1 MKILI
6 NTVCF
11 YPNIG
16 GLETM
21 NMLLCSGLAK
31 RGHQVTVL
39 APSYPEKDYD
49 DSAYPFRIIRQASS
63 LTLFKEYLKCDV
75 FFHRQISLKAVWP
88 VMLWPFKKWVCS
100 YHMCE
105 FDNFDNGT
113 IKGRLKMF
121 FSKFPHNIAVS
132 KKVAECLCLPNA
144 TIIPNAYNNQLFIDK
159 KNKERNGFIYVGRL
173 VSVKGI
179 LLLIDAFDQFVK
191 QYPENKNAHLTI
203 VGDGEEREE
212 AERFVRRNNLGLRVR
227 FKGMLKGKELVDEMN
242 RHLCQVVPSIY
253 NEAFGIVALEAMATG
268 CIALVSDGDGL
279 QEAIGDC
286 GFTFKKGNVDDLY
299 NKLSIVADLSC
310 AEIVQLKRKAMDR
323 CSEFTPEEV
332 VNRYEKVLIG

>member
-1 MKILI
+1 
-6 NTVCF
+6 
-11 YPNIG
+11 
-16 GLETM
+16 M
-21 NMLLCSGLAK
+21 NMILCAELSK
-31 RGHQVTVL
+31 RGHRVVVL
-39 APSYPEKDYD
+39 APDYPNNSYD
-49 DSAYPFRIIRQASS
+49 DSNNPFRIVRNASA

-132 KKVAECLCLPNA
+132 KKVAECLCLPKA
-144 TIIPNAYNNQLFIDK
+144 TIIPNAYNNQLFIDT
-159 KNKERNGFIYVGRL
+159 KNKERSGFIYVGRL

-212 AERFVRRNNLGLRVR
+212 AERFVRRNNLGSRVR

-279 QEAIGDC
+279 EEAVGDC
-286 GFTFKKGNVDDLY
+286 GFTFKKGNVDDL
-299 NKLSIVADLSC
+299 
-310 AEIVQLKRKAMDR
+310 AEKMIFIANMSKSDVEQKKSLGKDR
-323 CSEFTPEEV
+323 CKEFTPAKVAEY
-332 VNRYEKVLIG
+332 YERVLVK